1 MPHTTF
7 VEQLCVSLPPLD
19 TETLTRLRALDHKLP
34 AQTLAWAVQRVVM
47 LGTETE
53 PPLAQDV
60 LDVSRTL
67 CACDTTHQLLTA
79 WLRLYRQRKGL
90 PPLDDERVAS
100 LVHMS
105 VVGINGPEGFT
116 SIATQLGDDR
126 VRLSTECKDHSLRPS
141 TPPLVCGSP
150 RRGRVATPPSADV
163 ENAMK

>member
-1 MPHTTF
+1 MTHTTF

-19 TETLTRLRALDHKLP
+19 TETLTQLRALDHKLP

-47 LGTETE
+47 LGAETA

-60 LDVSRTL
+60 LEVARAL
-67 CACDTTHQLLTA
+67 CVCDTADQLLPA
-79 WLRLYRQRKGL
+79 WLRLYRPRKGL
-90 PPLDDERVAS
+90 PLLDDQLVAS

-105 VVGINGPEGFT
+105 VIRIDGPEGFT
-116 SIATQLGDDR
+116 SIAAQLGDDR

-141 TPPLVCGSP
+141 TPPLVCASP